1 MIICKQIM
9 HTHIHTFQL
18 VYMHIHTY
26 IPSPFD
32 IVDTVK
38 SHNHFAQFTQ
48 RIHNTTLKLRNGDD
62 YIVKKLK
69 GYRDSQTASK
79 FAKNLSRIINVLF

>member
-1 MIICKQIM
+1 M

-62 YIVKKLK
+62 YIVGWQSKIKRL
-69 GYRDSQTASK
+69 RRLPTASK